1 MSSLRLRRLSL
12 VAVFAML
19 LALFGTALADKPAS
33 ASGRCHEYRCSCPG
47 FQGSGY
53 TCSRGG
59 CRHHYD
65 RHY

>member
-1 MSSLRLRRLSL
+1 MDRRNWLRSALTRVVGVVLGVAGLGRLGRTQAASLY
-12 VAVFAML
+12 
-19 LALFGTALADKPAS
+19 
-33 ASGRCHEYRCSCPG
+33 GRCHDCSCPG
-47 FQGSGY
+47 YQGSGY